1 MVSNSTHGMAA
12 STLAEIG
19 SLDQGTLCY
28 LMVQKKGTTR
38 GKGDAKMVYGDDTVS
53 VLVWTGFSYEALVR
67 RSVKKLEQMED
78 LHKTLLAEAQKVDP
92 FVTLEDVCAAV
103 QELRTS
109 LHRVISEPSGRVSVE
124 DEIEKDPIWEP
135 LVVDDIK
142 VRGSKVYVGKARP
155 DDPRAPKPGT
165 IYVDGVKLGQKVV
178 APAPNGH
185 WETKRKAKTVVK
197 DVLKDMLPVGLY
209 VRYALEPER
218 VQAVK
223 VGKDASAAAVGDGV
237 PIDPES
243 IRSLFKIA

>member
-19 SLDQGTLCY
+19 SLDQGTLCF
-28 LMVQKKGTTR
+28 LEVRKKGTSR
-38 GKGDAKMVYGDDTVS
+38 GRGDAKVVYGDDMVA

-67 RSVKKLEQMED
+67 RSIKKLEGMED
-78 LHKTLLAEAQKVDP
+78 LHKTLLAEAGKADP

-109 LHRVISEPSGRVSVE
+109 LHRVISEPSGRTTFEE
-124 DEIEKDPIWEP
+124 DLKDPVWEP
-135 LVVDDIK
+135 LVVDEIK

-155 DDPRAPKPGT
+155 EDSRAPKPGT
-165 IYVDGVKLGQKVV
+165 IYVDGVKLGQLVLQ
-178 APAPNGH
+178 AAPNGH
-185 WETKRKAKTVVK
+185 WKRNRKPKTVVK
-197 DVLKDMLPVGLY
+197 DILRDMLPVGLY

-223 VGKDASAAAVGDGV
+223 VGKDASASAVAAAV

-243 IRSLFKIA
+243 IRSLFKVA